1 MCASVSSTTL
11 AVDAPGVFTTQQPCS
26 SAAATSMLSTPTP
39 ARPMTRS
46 RPAAP
51 SLIAAALSIV
61 AERTMTASKSCKPPP
76 ESSALERCRS
86 TTFAPDCWSSFI
98 AEGASPS
105 ATRMEGTA
113 GAEKTRA
120 VAATRES
127 ILSRRVGAHR
137 VDKHHEGVSV
147 KKPFMRYST
156 STGKKTPGGAGTH
169 TGHTSAHA
177 DSRFCTFLT
186 DTTALATSSVQRLDN
201 VWRTPIGMLWAP
213 LGSSALS

>member
-86 TTFAPDCWSSFI
+86 TIFAPDCWSSFI

-137 VDKHHEGVSV
+137 VHKHHGGVSV
-147 KKPFMRYST
+147 KKPFKCGFTFTFTFICHNVHAVST

-177 DSRFCTFLT
+177 DSRFCTFFYRHDRARHL
-186 DTTALATSSVQRLDN
+186 QRAAS
-201 VWRTPIGMLWAP
+201 G
-213 LGSSALS
+213 

>member
-127 ILSRRVGAHR
+127 ILSRRVASRRVRRDGAHR
-137 VDKHHEGVSV
+137 VHKEGFRFGEIHAVPV
-147 KKPFMRYST
+147 KRHR
-156 STGKKTPGGAGTH
+156 AGTH

-177 DSRFCTFLT
+177 DARYCTFLT
-186 DTTALATSSVQRLDN
+186 ATPRSPPPACSVWITSGGHLSACCGNR
-201 VWRTPIGMLWAP
+201 WGAP
-213 LGSSALS
+213 H